1 MICFILAGKELTAML
16 LWIETNLVSVIL
28 VLVLIAAV
36 SLIVRSMILDRRAGK
51 HLCGGSCGTCGGSCA
66 GCPMHGK
73 CHSIQNRK

>member
-36 SLIVRSMILDRRAGK
+36 SLIIRSMILDRRAGK